1 MARPKHS
8 RSKRL
13 VLDIGS
19 SAIRLCEL
27 AQTKTGYQVT
37 KYYQREFLAEP
48 SMSEDDKKNLVCA
61 ALAKLLKDAK
71 VRTRKTVFGV
81 PGQSVFVRNRALPPV
96 PEHKVTQIV
105 RYEIQQQI
113 PFGLDQ
119 IALDYQ
125 VLNRTEA
132 GGYDVL
138 MAAIKVEVVDKRIE
152 IIKTAKCR
160 VDVVDVS
167 PMAAYNW
174 IKHTGEFG
182 AQGEC
187 VALLDLG
194 ASTTDIVIE
203 RENQFRFTRSLN
215 LGGNDITSAIAAG
228 FSMTFAEA
236 EKLKRE
242 RGFAPTGDAKADGR
256 GGEVIGQ
263 VLNRLIT
270 EINRSFAYFRSQPGG
285 GAVSR
290 VIVTGGGSCLRN
302 IIPFLQRQL
311 GVEVR
316 IAQPLSGLAIAPAAQ
331 EASEHP
337 EQACVALGLALRC
350 IATVPIE
357 INLIPPRIIE
367 SARRRE
373 QAFYWALSL
382 VTLMLILTTIIPDEA
397 QKNELKVK
405 QTQLVINALQ
415 QYDPELI
422 TKPTSSA
429 EAALKKAQD
438 EIKGLQAT
446 VDVMERARNSRTFL
460 LARFKSINDARPE
473 GKGLWFS
480 SVETTV
486 ISPDTTSPGGA
497 MGAAAPRG
505 GGTRS
510 RHSDDDEDNFGGMPA
525 GPQLSAGVPSTGFP
539 GIQPILAGTRGA
551 TGPLGGGLMGP
562 GAAMGG
568 GMGADSTQESAPP
581 PRPNGIRVKGYAI
594 DPETVKAFVERLR
607 ELNDFKVHDPKDPPD
622 KKTGDGVYFD
632 EASMARRST
641 AVLANATEGPM
652 MSGASSFGS
661 GGRGMRSKRDD
672 DDDGGSLMNGRSMP
686 GSVGGGG
693 ASTGIVSANEANVTS
708 FTVELQFDGNRVE
721 PVASTGGGMMGAPI
735 MGGAPTGML
744 NLKRS
749 AR

>member
-27 AQTKTGYQVT
+27 AQTKTGFQLT

-48 SMSEDDKKNLVCA
+48 SMSEEEKKTLQCGV
-61 ALAKLLKDAK
+61 LAQLLKDAK
-71 VRTRKTVFGV
+71 VRTRKTIFGV

-125 VLNRTEA
+125 VLKQTEV

-138 MAAIKVEVVDKRIE
+138 MAAIKVEVVDKRID
-152 IIKTAKCR
+152 IIRTAKCR
-160 VDVVDVS
+160 VDVVDVC

-174 IKHTGEFG
+174 IKNTGEFG

-203 RENQFRFTRSLN
+203 REGQFRFTRSLN
-215 LGGNDITSAIAAG
+215 LGGNDVTTAISNG
-228 FSMTFAEA
+228 FSMTYAEA

-263 VLNRLIT
+263 VLNRLVT

-290 VIVTGGGSCLRN
+290 VIVTGGGACLRN
-302 IIPFLQRQL
+302 IVPFLQRQL

-350 IATVPIE
+350 VASVPID
-357 INLIPPRIIE
+357 INLIPPRILI
-367 SARRRE
+367 SARRKE

-382 VTLMLILTTIIPDEA
+382 VTLMLILATIIPDNA
-397 QKNELKVK
+397 QKNEQKEKQIEKV
-405 QTQLVINALQ
+405 TRTLQL
-415 QYDPELI
+415 YDPELVS
-422 TKPTSSA
+422 KDTSRSKKEFEAKKSEIEGYRNAISA
-429 EAALKKAQD
+429 LD
-438 EIKGLQAT
+438 S
-446 VDVMERARNSRTFL
+446 ARNGRVKL
-460 LARFKSINDARPE
+460 LDLLKAINDARPE
-473 GKGLWFS
+473 GRGLWFS
-480 SVETTV
+480 DVETLV
-486 ISPDTTSPGGA
+486 IGAAAIPGGA
-497 MGAAAPRG
+497 IPQGGPAPG
-505 GGTRS
+505 EYDGSPTPYSSGS
-510 RHSDDDEDNFGGMPA
+510 GS
-525 GPQLSAGVPSTGFP
+525 GVPSTGFP
-539 GIQPILAGTRGA
+539 GLAPASVTALAGTAASGDDPAA
-551 TGPLGGGLMGP
+551 TGAPGMGF
-562 GAAMGG
+562 G
-568 GMGADSTQESAPP
+568 GMSQTQDSLPP
-581 PRPNGIRVKGYAI
+581 PIPNGIRIRGYAQ
-594 DPETVKAFVERLR
+594 DPETVNSFVVRLK
-607 ELNDFKVHDPKDPPD
+607 EGTQFKVEDPAD
-622 KKTGDGVYFD
+622 KTKQTDGVYFD
-632 EASMARRST
+632 ESSVNRYPASI
-641 AVLANATEGPM
+641 LDNATDGF
-652 MSGASSFGS
+652 SGFSAAGFSSGS
-661 GGRGMRSKRDD
+661 LGMGGGRGRRDADEESGSPFGGQGMRA
-672 DDDGGSLMNGRSMP
+672 
-686 GSVGGGG
+686 GGGG
-693 ASTGIVSANEANVTS
+693 GGGSSAIASPNEPNVVS
-708 FTVELQFDGNRVE
+708 FLIELQFSGTKVDVKAPAALG
-721 PVASTGGGMMGAPI
+721 PGLIPQGLKGGIFSGRK
-735 MGGAPTGML
+735 GGADRR
-744 NLKRS
+744 KQ
-749 AR
+749 